1 MTASRTQHTISATL
15 VLAVAAVVTWTSFT
29 QEPADAF
36 LFPRLISIFF
46 IVLAAWNFARASLGL
61 ARVGEGVPMKTVLN
75 FLPGLII
82 ALAFV
87 FFGAKWLGFYTTSTI
102 AFFAI
107 YTIYDPA
114 PLSSAAG
121 WGKRIVTTALFM
133 AVIYGL
139 FALLLKVQAPRGLYF

>member
-82 ALAFV
+82 ALAF
-87 FFGAKWLGFYTTSTI
+87 
-102 AFFAI
+102 FAI
-107 YTIYDPA
+107 YDSA

>member
-61 ARVGEGVPMKTVLN
+61 ACVGEGVPMKTVLN

-82 ALAFV
+82 AL
-87 FFGAKWLGFYTTSTI
+87 